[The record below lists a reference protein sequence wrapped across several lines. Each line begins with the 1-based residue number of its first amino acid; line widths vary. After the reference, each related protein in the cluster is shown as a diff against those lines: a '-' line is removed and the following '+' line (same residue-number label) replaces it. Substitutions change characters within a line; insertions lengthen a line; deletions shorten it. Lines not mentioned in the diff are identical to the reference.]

1 MEEPVTLSTL
11 TVSSDHEVLQQRH
24 LSTATRNS
32 DQRSLLT
39 AWKSNIGGWN
49 RYQKTN
55 ANIILF
61 HCNLALVDIGSYLLI
76 DTNKVA
82 NCCHFWN
89 YPFLFLAQHII
100 VCGNAGSLPIGL
112 AVPMAYFDLDDSLQ

>member
-1 MEEPVTLSTL
+1 MTGQ
-11 TVSSDHEVLQQRH
+11 SSHAV
-24 LSTATRNS
+24 
-32 DQRSLLT
+32 
-39 AWKSNIGGWN
+39 WKHDKYSCAH